1 MFRKI
6 VEARKGAIVSKA
18 ARISERP
25 QPQYGSD
32 VIVDLLKAFEIEYIS
47 VNPGA
52 TFRGLHDSL
61 VNYGGNH
68 MPEMILCPHE
78 EMTVALAHGYA
89 RAKGK
94 PMASAVHNIV
104 GLQHAAMAIYNAWC
118 DRLPVIVLGGTGPM
132 DTAQRR
138 PWIDW
143 VHTAQVQGNLVRDF
157 VKWDD
162 QPGSVEAVA
171 DSFIR
176 AYRLA
181 TTDPMG
187 PVYLCYDSEVQEKKL
202 NGEVPFPSLDRY
214 AASLPM
220 QTPEEGFEKTVKWL
234 VEAKTPII
242 IADWV
247 GRREAG
253 FKALAELTELL
264 AIPVLDQFG
273 RLNFAINHPLNLTG
287 MQEKVLGQADVVLV
301 LDVPD
306 LEGSVSKRVQEK
318 GSRRP
323 IPLLSPSARIINVGL
338 DDLLVRAWS
347 HDFNKLREA
356 DLSIM
361 ADTSVFLPELVR
373 RLKGEKEALK
383 RREADIE
390 KRREQWSKLHAERD
404 EAMAREARS
413 KWDEKPIATTRLYS
427 QLAEVLKNE
436 DWMLT
441 NGTSSGK
448 ENFYL
453 GAKKFNQVLG
463 KYKGGGLGY
472 GLPASLGA
480 ALAMK
485 GSGKLCVDLQPD
497 GDLLF
502 TISALWTAAHYQ
514 IPLLIVVCSNRSY
527 YNDEEHQERMAH
539 LRGRPVEN
547 KVIGIR
553 IEDPA
558 VDFAANARSY
568 GVWGVGPITEPKDL
582 AKALSEAVQVVKEGK
597 PALVDVVVQM
607 R

>member
-1 MFRKI
+1 L
-6 VEARKGAIVSKA
+6 EPTEGEIVSKA
-18 ARISERP
+18 ARISEKPRP
-25 QPQYGSD
+25 EYGSD
-32 VIVDLLKAFEIEYIS
+32 VIVDLLKAFEIEYIAL
-47 VNPGA
+47 NPGA

-68 MPEMILCPHE
+68 TPEMILCPHE

-214 AASLPM
+214 AAALPM
-220 QTPEEGFEKTVKWL
+220 QAPEEGFEKTVKWL
-234 VEAKTPII
+234 VEAKTPAI
-242 IADWV
+242 IADRV

-253 FKALAELTELL
+253 FKALLELAELL
-264 AIPVLDQFG
+264 AIPVFDQHARF
-273 RLNFAINHPLNLTG
+273 NFPTKHALNLTG
-287 MQEKVLGQADVVLV
+287 LQEKVLGQTDLV
-301 LDVPD
+301 LIFDVPD
-306 LEGSVSKRVQEK
+306 VEGAVSKRAQEM
-318 GSRRP
+318 GRRRP
-323 IPLLSPSARIINVGL
+323 IPLLSPSTRIINVGL

-373 RLKGEKEALK
+373 RLKAEKAALKAKTAEIEERRERWAKLYAEKEEAL
-383 RREADIE
+383 A
-390 KRREQWSKLHAERD
+390 QLV
-404 EAMAREARS
+404 RS
-413 KWDEKPIATTRLYS
+413 KRDEKPIATSSLYTE
-427 QLAEVLKNE
+427 LAEALKNE
-436 DWMLT
+436 DWVLT
-441 NGTSSGK
+441 NGTTP
-448 ENFYL
+448 EREWAVL
-453 GAKKFNQVLG
+453 PAAHFNQILG
-463 KYKGGGLGY
+463 KYVGGGLGY

-480 ALAMK
+480 SLALK
-485 GSGKLCVDLQPD
+485 GTGKLCVDLQPD

-514 IPLLIVVCSNRSY
+514 IPLLIVVCDNRSY
-527 YNDEEHQERMAH
+527 YNDEEHQERMAR

-547 KVIGIR
+547 KVVGIR
-553 IEDPA
+553 IEEPA

-582 AKALSEAVQVVKEGK
+582 AKALRDAIKVVHEGK
-597 PALVDVVVQM
+597 PALVDVVIQN